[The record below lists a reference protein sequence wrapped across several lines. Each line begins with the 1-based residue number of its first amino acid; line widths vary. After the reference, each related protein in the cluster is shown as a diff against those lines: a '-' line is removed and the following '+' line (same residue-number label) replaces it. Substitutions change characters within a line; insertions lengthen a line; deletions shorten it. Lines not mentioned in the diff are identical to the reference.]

1 MFTGIVQTKL
11 PVTRVER
18 QTDFATLILTLPPA
32 LREGLQIGA
41 SVAINGTCLTVRTIN
56 DTENGAE
63 VSFDAIAQTLKVTNL
78 GNLQAGTVVNIER
91 AARFGDEI
99 GGHVLSGHIMDQ
111 VTVLDVQDS
120 AHNRVVWM
128 QRPVHLAAFLLDK
141 GYVALNGCS
150 LTIAE
155 VQDDRFAVYLIP
167 ETRDVTTFGEVQTG
181 DRINLEV
188 DAQTQAVVETVRR
201 LLADPQLLAQLRG

>member
-99 GGHVLSGHIMDQ
+99 GGHVLS
-111 VTVLDVQDS
+111 VQRWCSHRS
-120 AHNRVVWM
+120 A
-128 QRPVHLAAFLLDK
+128 
-141 GYVALNGCS
+141 
-150 LTIAE
+150 
-155 VQDDRFAVYLIP
+155 
-167 ETRDVTTFGEVQTG
+167 
-181 DRINLEV
+181 
-188 DAQTQAVVETVRR
+188 
-201 LLADPQLLAQLRG
+201 PQPSPSPPS